1 MKNTNM
7 FLAYICILTITLI
20 IGIPAYVTGCIDV
33 LFAVSVIA
41 LLATIIVA
49 RIIAEIEENYYED

>member
-7 FLAYICILTITLI
+7 FLAYICILTIALI
-20 IGIPAYVTGCIDV
+20 IGVPAYVTGYIDV
-33 LFAVSVIA
+33 LFGMSVIA